1 MLHSIIPMEEIWRGY
16 EKEPRFFEMKRNGR
30 TLLVEAVDGRT
41 VRIERLLQEQDIQ
54 DFLQPEYMPGT
65 MISLG

>member
-16 EKEPRFFEMKRNGR
+16 EKEPRFFEMNRNGR
-30 TLLVEAVDGRT
+30 TLLVQAVDGRT
-41 VRIERLLQEQDIQ
+41 VRIERLLKEQDIQ

>member
-1 MLHSIIPMEEIWRGY
+1 MLHSIIPMEEIWRDY
-16 EKEPRFFEMKRNGR
+16 EKEPRFFEMKWNGR
-30 TLLVEAVDGRT
+30 TLLVAAVDGRT

>member
-16 EKEPRFFEMKRNGR
+16 EKEPRFFEMNRNGR
-30 TLLVEAVDGRT
+30 TLLVQAVDGRT
-41 VRIERLLQEQDIQ
+41 VRIERLLKEQNIQ